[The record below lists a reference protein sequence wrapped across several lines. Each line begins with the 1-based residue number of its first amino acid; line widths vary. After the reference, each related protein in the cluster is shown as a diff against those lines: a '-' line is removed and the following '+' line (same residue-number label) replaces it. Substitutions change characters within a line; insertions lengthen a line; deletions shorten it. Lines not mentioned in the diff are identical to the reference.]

1 MLSRR
6 KFITIAGSSAVI
18 VAAGKAAIDL
28 DKMPS
33 TAISAWSGPNPTEPD
48 LRKRL
53 LAYAILAPNPHN
65 MQPWIV
71 DLRQPGL
78 IDLYCD
84 RTRLLPKTDP
94 FSRQIAIGH
103 GAFLELLDLAASAA
117 GHRTEITYFPK
128 GEFGDGALAKLG
140 SSIDELPVASIRL
153 IPDASRNPD
162 PLFQQILQRHSAK
175 VPFDTTQP
183 LRPEHER
190 GLTTAYTDRHCQLTI
205 ATDRSRVLG
214 LQSIVQSAMEIEQ
227 QTPLIYQET
236 IDVMRIG
243 AREVEQHRDGITLTG
258 APIGW
263 GRLFGMVSREKLADR
278 TSDAFKSGA
287 AMSRE
292 LAISTP
298 AFAWM
303 TTSNNSRTTQLAIGR
318 AYARFNLKATAL
330 GVAMHPMSQVIQEYA
345 EMQALQRGLFAM
357 LDIPPGQTVQMLVR
371 LGYANQINPSPR
383 RDLQD
388 SIRTV
393 NRNGRLKKIVVADSL
408 TDAD

>member
-1 MLSRR
+1 MLLSRR
-6 KFITIAGSSAVI
+6 KFISIAGSTAVI
-18 VAAGKAAIDL
+18 VTAGKAAIDL

-33 TAISAWSGPNPTEPD
+33 QAITAWSGPKSTEPD

-71 DLRQPGL
+71 DLRQPGY

-84 RTRLLPKTDP
+84 RTRLLPQTDP
-94 FSRQIAIGH
+94 FSRQILIGH

-128 GEFGDGALAKLG
+128 GEFGDSRLKKLDR
-140 SSIDELPVASIRL
+140 SIEERPVASVRL

-162 PLFQQILQRHSAK
+162 PLFHQILKRRSAK
-175 VPFDTTQP
+175 VPFDPTKPVQP
-183 LRPEHER
+183 DLER
-190 GLTTAYTDRHCQLTI
+190 GLTTAYTDRNCQLTI

-214 LQSIVQSAMEIEQ
+214 LQGIVLSAMEIEQ
-227 QTPLIYQET
+227 RTPHVYQES

-243 AREVEQHRDGITLTG
+243 AQEVDRHRNGISLTG

-263 GRLFGMVSREKLADR
+263 GRLLGMISREQLANPN
-278 TSDAFKSGA
+278 SDAFKSGA
-287 AMSRE
+287 VMSRE
-292 LAISTP
+292 LAIATP

-303 TTSNNSRTTQLAIGR
+303 TTTNNDRMTQLAVGR
-318 AYARFNLKATAL
+318 AYARLNLKATAI
-330 GVAMHPMSQVIQEYA
+330 GVAMHPMSQGLQEYA

-357 LDIPPGQTVQMLVR
+357 LDISSGQTVQMLVR
-371 LGYANQINPSPR
+371 LGYAGQTDPSPR

-388 SIRTV
+388 LLRT
-393 NRNGRLKKIVVADSL
+393 
-408 TDAD
+408 